1 MIYIW
6 GIIEIIISY
15 IETLLCFKFLE
26 IVLKS
31 KFRDN
36 KTKIHLY
43 FFFVVNSY
51 NFFD

>member
-26 IVLKS
+26 IAFGRTGTRFSNYEHFYLLM
-31 KFRDN
+31 N
-36 KTKIHLY
+36 
-43 FFFVVNSY
+43 NSG
-51 NFFD
+51 